1 MKKININVDDKVLV
15 KTGNIEKI
23 VLVVRVNRSTFLSL
37 DIDNNLEIYFIKEII
52 KKISTQKRLNLE
64 FENNDRLIQL
74 SLF

>member
-1 MKKININVDDKVLV
+1 MKKININTDDKVLV

-23 VLVVRVNRSTFLSL
+23 VLVARVNRSTFLSL

-52 KKISTQKRLNLE
+52 KKISTQKRLDLE
-64 FENNDRLIQL
+64 FENNDSLIQL

>member
-23 VLVVRVNRSTFLSL
+23 VLVARVNRSTFLGL

-52 KKISTQKRLNLE
+52 KKISTQKRLDLE
-64 FENNDRLIQL
+64 FENNDSLIQL